1 MSNATSKQPQLS
13 NDVAAFVAEVG
24 KGDGPPLYTLAPA
37 DARKVLLAA
46 QSGGVP
52 RPEAEIVEV
61 DIPVGPTGSVEL
73 RVIRPCGASGALPGI
88 FYFHGGGWILG
99 DKTTHD
105 RLARTLAVRAN
116 ATLIFVNYSPS
127 PEVQFPVPVE
137 QAYAA
142 VQYVAARA
150 GEFGVDSAR
159 LAVAGDSVGGNMA
172 AVVALMTK
180 LRGGVPLA
188 FQLLFYPVTAADFD
202 TESYLNFADGPWLT
216 RRAMQWFWD
225 AYCPDP
231 IERES
236 IFASPLA
243 ADLDELTGLPPA
255 LVITAQNDV
264 LRDEGEA
271 YAQKLMAAGNEVV
284 SFRCNGI
291 IHDFVLLDALRDAP
305 GTQAA
310 MALAVE
316 YLKRYLG

>member
-1 MSNATSKQPQLS
+1 MSNATSKYPQLS
-13 NDVAAFVAEVG
+13 CDVAAFVAEVG
-24 KGDGPPLYTLAPA
+24 KGDGPPLYTMSPV
-37 DARKVLLAA
+37 DARKVLLGA

-52 RPEAEIVEV
+52 RPDADIMDV
-61 DIPVGPTGSVEL
+61 DIPIGPTGSIEL
-73 RVIRPCGASGALPGI
+73 RVIRPCKASGTLPGV

-105 RLARTLAVRAN
+105 RLVRTLAVRSN
-116 ATLIFVNYSPS
+116 VTLIFVNYSPS

-142 VQYVAARA
+142 VQYVAGHAA
-150 GEFGVDSAR
+150 EFGVDPLR
-159 LAVAGDSVGGNMA
+159 IAVAGDSVGGNMA

-180 LRGGVPLA
+180 LRSGTPLA

-202 TESYLNFADGPWLT
+202 TTSYIDFADGPWLT

-225 AYCPDP
+225 AYCPDMV
-231 IERES
+231 ERDT
-236 IFASPLA
+236 IFASPLN
-243 ADLDELTGLPPA
+243 ADIDILAGLPPA

-271 YAQKLMAAGNEVV
+271 YAQKLMDAGNEVV
-284 SFRCNGI
+284 SFRSNGI

-305 GTQAA
+305 ATQAA